1 MPPAYYLVAQKI
13 KITEE
18 ANIITTKK
26 TKAYLESKQK
36 HIMLKKENKRLNK
49 LFSMLAWQ
57 SNLDTLRI
65 NEIYVKL
72 LNLLRT
78 IEDVS
83 KIFTA

>member
-1 MPPAYYLVAQKI
+1 
-13 KITEE
+13 
-18 ANIITTKK
+18 
-26 TKAYLESKQK
+26 
-36 HIMLKKENKRLNK
+36 MLKKENKRLNK

-72 LNLLRT
+72 LNLLRM